1 MKLAESSEPANGT
14 LNFLRQQRL
23 SYARNM
29 IIGHPDASSMK
40 SKCFDIKERLFNE
53 TEICL
58 ISEIEIDDS
67 FPYSQFSV
75 NGQENGCFQET
86 EKEVVDV

>member
-1 MKLAESSEPANGT
+1 
-14 LNFLRQQRL
+14 
-23 SYARNM
+23 M
-29 IIGHPDASSMK
+29 IIGHPDPISMK
-40 SKCFDIKERLFNE
+40 TKCFDIRERLFNE

-58 ISEIEIDDS
+58 ISEIKIDDS